1 MRSFRRLP
9 LLVALSLFFSGC
21 FSYKEVTFKGIS
33 EMDVSRFDNEGIQ
46 VRAMA
51 TLDNPN
57 SFRIHVMDPQVDL
70 YLNDVYIGKAMLDST
85 IVMEKRTSKDY
96 PVPMHATFDGHGEQ
110 AMMAMLGAALTGKA
124 KLRAKGTVTG
134 KAFLFRRTFPFDQ
147 EQTFDL
153 GDR

>member
-1 MRSFRRLP
+1 MRYALRWAP
-9 LLVALSLFFSGC
+9 LAVLIFLLSSC
-21 FSYKEVTFKGIS
+21 FSYQEVTFKGIS
-33 EMDVSRFDNEGIQ
+33 DLDVSRFDNEGIA

-57 SFRIHVMDPQVDL
+57 NFRIHVMDPQVDL
-70 YLNDVYIGKAMLDST
+70 FLNDVYIGKAVLDSS

-134 KAFLFRRTFPFDQ
+134 KAFLFKKKFPFDQ